1 MNSAQGIIA
10 ILEEKGL
17 SDEYVVQKVHEVC
30 EATRNVEG
38 HEKPDWPVRIVGID
52 MLCKIKGLYK
62 SDKKDDLSNKQLQ
75 IVTGI
80 NMKDLG

>member
-1 MNSAQGIIA
+1 M
-10 ILEEKGL
+10 LDEKGL
-17 SDEYVVQKVHEVC
+17 TDDYVVQKVHEVC

-38 HEKPDWPVRIVGID
+38 HEKPDWPIRVIGID

-62 SDKKDDLSNKQLQ
+62 PEKKDDSNKQFQ

-80 NMKDLG
+80 NMKDVG